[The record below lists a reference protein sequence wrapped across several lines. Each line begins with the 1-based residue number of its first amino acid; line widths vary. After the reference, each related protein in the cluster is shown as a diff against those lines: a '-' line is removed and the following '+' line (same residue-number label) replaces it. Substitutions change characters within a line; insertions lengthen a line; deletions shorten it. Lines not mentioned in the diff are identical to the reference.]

1 MLCMSAGT
9 RQGAHPSHPHS
20 GLQVEGATPQPQR
33 PCVGLAPCHTGHARE
48 LSWGQRPN
56 LGSFVI
62 PSHKSVLLLPKP
74 RVMVGEGSHW
84 LLVSTSSP
92 APPSLAKSQPPALNT
107 SRAVLHPDS
116 SEFSQHCCPGQLAM
130 PHLVR
135 AVPSR
140 ERSFIHQLSP
150 STRWVPHV
158 ALARTPGPS
167 HTVSGQQGR
176 QILNTCRKK
185 SSQTGSNAGKG

>member
-1 MLCMSAGT
+1 MHERGHEAG
-9 RQGAHPSHPHS
+9 RSPLPPA
-20 GLQVEGATPQPQR
+20 QR
-33 PCVGLAPCHTGHARE
+33 PAGGGGDAPAPTPMRGLTPRHTGHARE

-56 LGSFVI
+56 LGSFVV

-92 APPSLAKSQPPALNT
+92 APPSLAKSQPPAPNT

-135 AVPSR
+135 ALPSR

>member
-1 MLCMSAGT
+1 MHERGHEAGLSPLPPAQ
-9 RQGAHPSHPHS
+9 RPAGGGSDA
-20 GLQVEGATPQPQR
+20 QPQR
-33 PCVGLAPCHTGHARE
+33 PCVGLAPRHTGHARE

-62 PSHKSVLLLPKP
+62 PSHKSILLLPKP
-74 RVMVGEGSHW
+74 TVIVGEGGHW

-92 APPSLAKSQPPALNT
+92 APPSLANSQPPAPNT
-107 SRAVLHPDS
+107 SRAVLHPNS